1 MIVGA
6 RANVASMKIPNT
18 NKTMTEQD
26 IEEALLTLAFH
37 TGVGTDEFF
46 NELQSGLTY
55 DAANM
60 LTRDHGV
67 VFRMKDGSEFQI
79 TIVRSK

>member
-1 MIVGA
+1 MIVGS
-6 RANVASMKIPNT
+6 RANVASMETPNT
-18 NKTMTEQD
+18 NKTITEKD
-26 IEEALLTLAFH
+26 IEEALLNLAFH
-37 TGVGTDEFF
+37 TGVGADEFF
-46 NELQSGLTY
+46 NQLQSGLSY

-67 VFRMKDGSEFQI
+67 VFRMKDGSEFKI